1 MRKKKFLVPNS
12 VLSDYF
18 NVDNIL
24 EVIPYGNG
32 HINKTYLVIFPTCKY
47 IIQKLNSNVFEN
59 PFAVTHNIEIVT
71 SHIKRRV
78 IYDGKD
84 ERSCVLSNI
93 QTKYGQTM
101 AIVNNDYWRCVR
113 FIEEGITY
121 EHTSDLKIFEEA
133 GVAVGQFQRHVDSLN
148 SKLLVDTIKHFHD
161 TPYRYNRFLDVVKID
176 RTSRVKNCIN
186 EIKYVNNH
194 KDNLSIIA
202 TLLREKKIPR
212 RVTHNDTKLNN
223 IMIDKKTKKA
233 LGLIDLDTVMNGTLL
248 YDYGDAL
255 RLGASLAKEDEVDLS
270 KVGINYKMFKAFSK
284 GYLRELKGII
294 KDEEIKHLIDGYF
307 LMCFEVGLRFLTDY
321 IDGDNYF
328 VLNSIQKQTRP
339 DINLERARNQLKL
352 SNEVLTNKKK
362 LTDTLNEVLKELKY
376 HIVLET

>member
-194 KDNLSIIA
+194 KDNISIIV

-362 LTDTLNEVLKELKY
+362 LTDILNEVLKELKY

>member
-1 MRKKKFLVPNS
+1 LKKKKFLVPNC

-24 EVIPYGNG
+24 DVIPYGNG

-47 IIQKLNSNVFEN
+47 IIQKLNNNVFEN
-59 PFAVTHNIEIVT
+59 PFAVTHNIELVT
-71 SHIKRRV
+71 SHIKRKV

-101 AIVNNDYWRCVR
+101 AIINNDYWRCVR

-121 EHTSDLKIFEEA
+121 EQTSDPKIFEEA

-161 TPYRYNRFLDVVKID
+161 TPYRYNHFLDVVKID
-176 RTSRVKNCIN
+176 RVSRVRDCSK
-186 EIKYVNNH
+186 EIEFINNH
-194 KDNLSIIA
+194 KDYLNIIVK
-202 TLLREKKIPR
+202 LLREKKIPR

-233 LGLIDLDTVMNGTLL
+233 LGLIDLDTVMNGSLL
-248 YDYGDAL
+248 YDFGDAL
-255 RLGASLAKEDEVDLS
+255 RLGASLAQEDETDLS
-270 KVGINYKMFKAFSK
+270 KVGINFKMFRAFSK
-284 GYLRELKGII
+284 GYLKELKGII
-294 KDEEIKHLIDGYF
+294 KDEEIKHLLDGYF

-328 VLNSIQKQTRP
+328 VLNSTQKQTRP
-339 DINLERARNQLKL
+339 NINLERARNQLKL
-352 SNEVLTNKKK
+352 SEEVLINKKK
-362 LTDTLNEVLKELKY
+362 LTDILNEVLRELKY
-376 HIVLET
+376 HIVLEF

>member
-1 MRKKKFLVPNS
+1 LKKKKFLVPNC

-24 EVIPYGNG
+24 DVIPYGNG

-47 IIQKLNSNVFEN
+47 IIQKLNNNVFEN
-59 PFAVTHNIEIVT
+59 PFAVTHNIELVT
-71 SHIKRRV
+71 SHIKRKV

-101 AIVNNDYWRCVR
+101 AIINNDYWRCVR

-121 EHTSDLKIFEEA
+121 EQTSDPKIFEEA

-161 TPYRYNRFLDVVKID
+161 TPYRYNHFLDVVKID
-176 RTSRVKNCIN
+176 RVSRVKDCSK
-186 EIKYVNNH
+186 EIEFINNH
-194 KDNLSIIA
+194 KDYLNIIVK
-202 TLLREKKIPR
+202 LLREKKIPR

-233 LGLIDLDTVMNGTLL
+233 LGLIDLDTVMNGSLL
-248 YDYGDAL
+248 YDFGDAL
-255 RLGASLAKEDEVDLS
+255 RLGASLAKEDETDLS
-270 KVGINYKMFKAFSK
+270 KVGINFKMFRAFSK
-284 GYLRELKGII
+284 GYLKELKGII
-294 KDEEIKHLIDGYF
+294 KDEEIKHLLDGYF

-328 VLNSIQKQTRP
+328 VLNSTQKQTRP
-339 DINLERARNQLKL
+339 NINLKRARNQLKL
-352 SNEVLTNKKK
+352 SEEVLINKKK
-362 LTDTLNEVLKELKY
+362 LTDILNEVLRELKY
-376 HIVLET
+376 HIVLEF

>member
-194 KDNLSIIA
+194 KDNLSIIV

-270 KVGINYKMFKAFSK
+270 KVGINYKMFKAFTK

-362 LTDTLNEVLKELKY
+362 LTDILNEVLKELKY